1 MKVEILFFHNQ
12 TGHISTHSRVE
23 AEVKDSKPIKRAISS
38 KASVACCP
46 PLICKKLLMPNVR
59 KKGSLLNSVKLLLRG
74 NKNNSKMVIM
84 KKNKNALERIKAIPV
99 TLSSASP
106 VTTGIRIATA
116 AKEATS
122 SNIAEVM
129 MPVAAAE
136 RCRF

>member
-1 MKVEILFFHNQ
+1 
-12 TGHISTHSRVE
+12 
-23 AEVKDSKPIKRAISS
+23 
-38 KASVACCP
+38 
-46 PLICKKLLMPNVR
+46 MPNVR